1 MKKILTLCTLATLA
15 ISCAASALGQ
25 TPQTSAAQ
33 TGTGARA
40 PRQRIV
46 GEVTSV
52 DVAASRIQIRT
63 DAGETLTVAIDD
75 KTAYLRL
82 PPGETS
88 MERAVNVTRGDVHV
102 GDRVLVPDVSP
113 SSASATAA
121 RRLILMG
128 RAPAGAQGERARND
142 GRRLNG
148 RIAAIDTAKK
158 QIAVLTRGR
167 EGVETLTLDASGD
180 VRILRFA
187 ADTLRTSEARPI
199 SLAELKVGDQVRAT
213 GVRDSEGARFKPEEI
228 VAGSFTRLFGVVSA
242 TSPERGEATIK
253 NEQTGQT
260 VTIAVGKNS
269 TLKRLTPEFVE
280 TLEERMQRAE
290 RRQQQ
295 RASGGQQQQG
305 GETRGDGRGET
316 RGERGGRRD
325 GERRGDGEGG
335 RRGEN
340 RSGEGAGGRGGG
352 RNPQQM
358 FESLPAVTLA
368 DLKKGDAVV
377 VTATTGADDAHVTA
391 ISLVTG
397 EADVMRRLQ
406 RGTDG
411 APRGMSPG
419 LPGDVL
425 GGGTGTDARGREQP
439 PF

>member
-1 MKKILTLCTLATLA
+1 MKKILTLCTLASLA

-25 TPQTSAAQ
+25 TPQTSTPQTAAS
-33 TGTGARA
+33 ARPA
-40 PRQRIV
+40 RQRIV
-46 GEVTSV
+46 GEVTGV
-52 DVAASRIQIRT
+52 DAAAGRVHIRT
-63 DAGETLTVAIDD
+63 DAGETVTVAIDD
-75 KTAYLRL
+75 KTTYVRL

-88 MERAVNVTRGDVHV
+88 MDKAVNVTREDVRV

-113 SSASATAA
+113 SGAEATTA

-128 RAPAGAQGERARND
+128 GAPAGAQGGERGRND

-148 RIAAIDTAKK
+148 RIAAIDAVKK
-158 QIAVLTRGR
+158 QISVLTRGR
-167 EGVETLTLDASGD
+167 DGIETVTLDASGD

-187 ADTLRTSEARPI
+187 PDTLRVSEARPS

-213 GVRDSEGARFKPEEI
+213 GERDPEGARFKPEAI
-228 VAGSFTRLFGVVSA
+228 IAGSFTRVFGVVSA
-242 TSPERGEATIK
+242 TDAARGEATIR

-260 VTIAVGKNS
+260 VTVAVGKNS

-280 TLEERMQRAE
+280 TLEERMQRAG
-290 RRQQQ
+290 RREQR
-295 RASGGQQQQG
+295 RASGGQQQG
-305 GETRGDGRGET
+305 GDN
-316 RGERGGRRD
+316 RGERAGRRA
-325 GERRGDGEGG
+325 
-335 RRGEN
+335 EN
-340 RSGEGAGGRGGG
+340 GGRGGG

-358 FESLPAVTLA
+358 FESLPAIALA

-397 EADVMRRLQ
+397 EGEVMRRLA
-406 RGTDG
+406 GGAEG

-425 GGGTGTDARGREQP
+425 GGGTGTDARGREQQP
-439 PF
+439 PL

>member
-1 MKKILTLCTLATLA
+1 
-15 ISCAASALGQ
+15 
-25 TPQTSAAQ
+25 
-33 TGTGARA
+33 
-40 PRQRIV
+40 
-46 GEVTSV
+46 V
-52 DVAASRIQIRT
+52 D
-63 DAGETLTVAIDD
+63 
-75 KTAYLRL
+75 
-82 PPGETS
+82 
-88 MERAVNVTRGDVHV
+88 
-102 GDRVLVPDVSP
+102 
-113 SSASATAA
+113 ATAA

-158 QIAVLTRGR
+158 QIALLTRGR
-167 EGVETLTLDASGD
+167 DGIETVTLDASGD

-187 ADTLRTSEARPI
+187 PDTLRVGDARPS

-213 GVRDSEGARFKPEEI
+213 GERQPDSARFKPEEI
-228 VAGSFTRLFGVVSA
+228 IAGSFTRLFGVVNSMDA
-242 TSPERGEATIK
+242 ARGEATIK
-253 NEQTGQT
+253 NEQTGQIVT
-260 VTIAVGKNS
+260 VAVGKNS

-295 RASGGQQQQG
+295 RASGGQQQG
-305 GETRGDGRGET
+305 GGDSRGDGRGESGSA
-316 RGERGGRRD
+316 RAGRRD

-340 RSGEGAGGRGGG
+340 GGRGDGAGGRGGG

-358 FESLPAVTLA
+358 FESLPAVALA

-377 VTATTGADDAHVTA
+377 VTATTGADDAHVTV

-397 EADVMRRLQ
+397 EAEVMRRLQ

-425 GGGTGTDARGREQP
+425 GGGTGTDVRGREQP
-439 PF
+439 PRF

>member
-25 TPQTSAAQ
+25 TPQTSTTQ
-33 TGTGARA
+33 NGTGARTA
-40 PRQRIV
+40 RQRII
-46 GEVTSV
+46 GEVTGV
-52 DVAASRIQIRT
+52 DVAAGRVSIRT
-63 DAGETLTVAIDD
+63 DAGETVTVAIDD
-75 KTAYLRL
+75 KTTYMRL
-82 PPGETS
+82 PPGETTL
-88 MERAVNVTRGDVHV
+88 EKAVAVTREDVRV
-102 GDRVLVPDVSP
+102 GDRVLVPDA
-113 SSASATAA
+113 SASGGTAMPA
-121 RRLILMG
+121 KRLILMG
-128 RAPAGAQGERARND
+128 RAPAGAQGERTRND

-148 RIAAIDTAKK
+148 RIASIDAAKK

-167 EGVETLTLDASGD
+167 DGVETLTLDASGD

-187 ADTLRTSEARPI
+187 ADTLRVSEARPS
-199 SLAELKVGDQVRAT
+199 SLAELKVGDQLRAT
-213 GVRDSEGARFKPEEI
+213 GERETDSARFKPEEI
-228 VAGSFTRLFGVVSA
+228 ITGSFTRVFGIVTA
-242 TSPERGEATIK
+242 TDSSRGEATIK

-260 VTIAVGKNS
+260 VTVAVGKNS

-280 TLEERMQRAE
+280 TLEERMKRAE
-290 RRQQQ
+290 RREQQ
-295 RASGGQQQQG
+295 RASGGQQQG
-305 GETRGDGRGET
+305 GEA

-340 RSGEGAGGRGGG
+340 GGRGEGAGGRGGG

-358 FESLPAVTLA
+358 FESLPAVTLT

-425 GGGTGTDARGREQP
+425 GGGTGTELRGREQP

>member
-1 MKKILTLCTLATLA
+1 MKKILTLCTLASLA

-25 TPQTSAAQ
+25 TPQTSTQQGGA
-33 TGTGARA
+33 GARTA
-40 PRQRIV
+40 RQRIV
-46 GEVTSV
+46 GEVTGV
-52 DVAASRIQIRT
+52 DAAAGRVQIRT
-63 DAGETLTVAIDD
+63 DAGEAVTVAIDD
-75 KTAYLRL
+75 KTAYMRL

-88 MERAVNVTRGDVHV
+88 MEKAVNVTREDVRV
-102 GDRVLVPDVSP
+102 GDRVLVPDASP
-113 SSASATAA
+113 SGGDATPV
-121 RRLILMG
+121 RRIILMG
-128 RAPAGAQGERARND
+128 RAQAGAQGERGRND
-142 GRRLNG
+142 GRRLGG

-167 EGVETLTLDASGD
+167 DGIETVTLDASGD

-187 ADTLRTSEARPI
+187 PDTLRTSEARPS

-213 GVRDSEGARFKPEEI
+213 GAREPDSARFKPEEVI
-228 VAGSFTRLFGVVSA
+228 AGSFTRVFGVVSA

-260 VTIAVGKNS
+260 VTVAVGKNS

-290 RRQQQ
+290 RREQR

-305 GETRGDGRGET
+305 GDDNRGARA
-316 RGERGGRRD
+316 GRRD
-325 GERRGDGEGG
+325 GERRGEGEGG
-335 RRGEN
+335 RRGD
-340 RSGEGAGGRGGG
+340 SGGRGD

-358 FESLPAVTLA
+358 FESLPAVALA
-368 DLKKGDAVV
+368 DLKKGDVVV
-377 VTATTGADDAHVTA
+377 VTASTGADDAHVTA

-397 EADVMRRLQ
+397 EGEVMRRLL

-425 GGGTGTDARGREQP
+425 GGGTGTEVRGREQQP